1 MNNPVHVVHHHNKI
15 FTRTQERF
23 VCQGQEWELYPK
35 ITAYDQPSLSSR
47 HIRRI
52 DYDLLG
58 CCVRLGNNDVDF
70 YTIVLTPPQ
79 SSITPELELIT
90 ILA

>member
-1 MNNPVHVVHHHNKI
+1 MNNPVHVVHHYNKI
-15 FTRTQERF
+15 LARTQECF

-35 ITAYDQPSLSSR
+35 ITAYDPPSLTNR
-47 HIRRI
+47 HIKRI
-52 DYDLLG
+52 DYDLLWR
-58 CCVRLGNNDVDF
+58 CVRLGNNDVDF
-70 YTIVLTPPQ
+70 YTIVPTPPQ